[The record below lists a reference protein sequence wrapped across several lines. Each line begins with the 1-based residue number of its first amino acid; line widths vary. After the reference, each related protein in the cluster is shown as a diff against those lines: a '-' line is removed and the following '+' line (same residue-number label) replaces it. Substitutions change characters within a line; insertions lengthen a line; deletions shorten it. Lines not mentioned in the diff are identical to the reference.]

1 MTHTSWRLAAAL
13 VVAFA
18 TGAVLVGRGT
28 QAQDQP
34 AAEAPEPAPEF
45 TPAFLNDPAN
55 AQAGRVIWEEQCAS
69 CHGRKAYPGK
79 APKLQPKRYK
89 PDFVWDRVTNGFRG
103 MPPWKDVYTPEERMQ
118 VVAWVMNR
126 KFSP

>member
-1 MTHTSWRLAAAL
+1 MMKLALPLAILLAMGAAS
-13 VVAFA
+13 V
-18 TGAVLVGRGT
+18 T

-34 AAEAPEPAPEF
+34 AEAPEPVPEF
-45 TPAFLNDPAN
+45 TAEFLADPA
-55 AQAGRVIWEEQCAS
+55 AAAAGKVIWDEQCGH

-89 PDFVWDRVTNGFRG
+89 PEFVWDRVSNGFRG
-103 MPPWKDVYTPEERMQ
+103 MPPWKDVYSVDERKQ
-118 VVAWVMNR
+118 IVAWVMSR